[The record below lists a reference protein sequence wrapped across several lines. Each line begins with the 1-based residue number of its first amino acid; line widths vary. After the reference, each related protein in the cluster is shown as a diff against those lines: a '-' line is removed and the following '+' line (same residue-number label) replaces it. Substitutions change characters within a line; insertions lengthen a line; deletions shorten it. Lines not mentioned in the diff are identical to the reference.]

1 PLSPPTTPP
10 RPSPPACRPYCVP
23 DPPPPPPCPTRRS
36 SDLSGRHLPAA
47 AGRRPDA
54 PVPVVGSYL
63 ECMPNDAPTRGT
75 RSGAPLAVLPARSTP
90 RSQHSPLAVLPAR
103 SFAKTVAAARAE
115 AAVLAKLRWE
125 GGRVGGWVSVGAG
138 RWWRRPGRSPA
149 A

>member
-75 RSGAPLAVLPARSTP
+75 RSGAPLAALRSEEHTSELQSRENIACRPPPEPQTWPSP
-90 RSQHSPLAVLPAR
+90 R
-103 SFAKTVAAARAE
+103 
-115 AAVLAKLRWE
+115 
-125 GGRVGGWVSVGAG
+125 G
-138 RWWRRPGRSPA
+138 
-149 A
+149 